1 VTSGQFA
8 PADGPLVV
16 VGDVVTDIV
25 CRTEGPA
32 AAWRPGTDTDASVAV
47 RPGGSG
53 ANTAAWAARA
63 AAGARRVTFAGR
75 VGADDA
81 TWHGDALRAVG
92 VDARLSIDP
101 SVATTRLVALIDT
114 TTGERTMLTDRGAG
128 RCLDGADVDHAMNG
142 AAWLHLSG
150 YLLFAPAPR
159 AVFEHLVV
167 RCHAERIPWSVDP
180 ASAGYLRDLGVGEAR
195 RLLRGATIG
204 FPNEDEARLLAG
216 VGPHEPIESVAV
228 ALLALWPTV
237 VVTCG
242 AAGALVA
249 HDGVVVASTAPAGP
263 VDVVD
268 AVGAGDAFAGAY
280 LVAHLAG
287 SPESLC
293 LAAATAAS
301 ALALAT
307 IGGRPA
313 SDA

>member
-1 VTSGQFA
+1 VTSGPFA

-25 CRTEGPA
+25 CRTAGPG
-32 AAWRPGTDTDASVAV
+32 AAWRPGTDTDASISV

-53 ANTAAWAARA
+53 ANTAAWAAQG
-63 AAGARRVTFAGR
+63 AAGDRRVMFAGR

-81 TWHGDALRAVG
+81 SWHGDALRAVG
-92 VDARLSIDP
+92 VDARLSVDP
-101 SVATTRLVALIDT
+101 SVATTRLVALVDE

-128 RCLDGADVDHAMNG
+128 RSLDATDVDEAMTG

-159 AVFEHLVV
+159 AVFEHLVA
-167 RCHAERIPWSVDP
+167 RCHGEGRPWSVDP
-180 ASAGYLRDLGVGEAR
+180 ASAGYLVDLGVDEAR

-204 FPNEDEARLLAG
+204 FPNEDEARLLADA
-216 VGPHEPIESVAV
+216 GPDDSIDEVAV
-228 ALLALWPTV
+228 ALLSLWPTV

-249 HDGVVVASTAPAGP
+249 HDGVVVARTPAGP
-263 VDVVD
+263 VEVVD

-280 LVAHLAG
+280 LMAHLAG
-287 SPESLC
+287 SPESSC
-293 LAAATAAS
+293 LAAASAAS
-301 ALALAT
+301 TLALAT

-313 SDA
+313 PGA